1 MRPFAGAGP
10 GALSTRLTVGHYGA
24 SGQTRSSFISNSL
37 TIGSPVAFARSRI
50 QARNPGFNNSSKE
63 LNQMAVN
70 AYLYVDGVEGP
81 STSKTGCIDVLSFSW
96 GVSQT
101 AVYGA
106 GASGKE
112 AKAGRADFSNLSIM
126 KVLDKTTPLLAD
138 HCATG
143 NILPKV
149 YIVYDK
155 PVGDKQDNYFR
166 IYVKDALITSVQ
178 LSGSNENPTESVSFA
193 FQGVEIAYKAENDDG
208 TLAGAVAK
216 GYDLEKL
223 TADYAAADAF

>member
-1 MRPFAGAGP
+1 
-10 GALSTRLTVGHYGA
+10 
-24 SGQTRSSFISNSL
+24 
-37 TIGSPVAFARSRI
+37 
-50 QARNPGFNNSSKE
+50 
-63 LNQMAVN
+63 MAVN

-81 STSKTGCIDVLSFSW
+81 STSRTGCIDVLSFSW

-126 KVLDKTTPLLAD
+126 KVLDKTTPLLYD

-155 PVGDKQDNYFR
+155 PVGDKQQVYFR
-166 IYVKDALITSVQ
+166 IWIKDALITSCQ

-193 FQGVEIAYKAENDDG
+193 FQGVEYAYAPEKDDG
-208 TLAGAVAK
+208 TLDAAIRK
-216 GYDLEKL
+216 GYDLELL
-223 TADYAAADAF
+223 TADVAATDDVQ

>member
-1 MRPFAGAGP
+1 
-10 GALSTRLTVGHYGA
+10 
-24 SGQTRSSFISNSL
+24 
-37 TIGSPVAFARSRI
+37 
-50 QARNPGFNNSSKE
+50 
-63 LNQMAVN
+63 MAVN

-81 STSKTGCIDVLSFSW
+81 STSRTGCIDVLSFSW

-101 AVYGA
+101 STYGA

-126 KVLDKTTPLLAD
+126 KVLDKTTALLCD
-138 HCATG
+138 HCASG

-155 PVGDKQDNYFR
+155 PVGDSQQDYFR
-166 IYVKDALITSVQ
+166 VWCKDALITSVQ

-193 FQGVEIAYKAENDDG
+193 YQAVEVAYKAEKDDG
-208 TLAGAVAK
+208 TLDAAISK
-216 GYDLEKL
+216 GYDLETLKS
-223 TADYAAADAF
+223 DYAAEEAMK

>member
-1 MRPFAGAGP
+1 
-10 GALSTRLTVGHYGA
+10 
-24 SGQTRSSFISNSL
+24 
-37 TIGSPVAFARSRI
+37 
-50 QARNPGFNNSSKE
+50 
-63 LNQMAVN
+63 MAVN

-81 STSKTGCIDVLSFSW
+81 STSRTGCIDVLSFSW
-96 GVSQT
+96 GVSQH

-126 KVLDKTTPLLAD
+126 KVMDKTTPLLCD

-155 PVGDKQDNYFR
+155 PVGDKQQVYFR
-166 IYVKDALITSVQ
+166 IWIKDALITSVQ

-193 FQGVEIAYKAENDDG
+193 FQGVEYAYAPEKDDG
-208 TLAGAVAK
+208 SLDAAIRK

-223 TADYAAADAF
+223 TADFAATDDVT